1 MSLRW
6 LVLTLLLVTGL
17 DLQAQPLIGHEIDAS
32 LAPAQG
38 TLAVMDTLSLP
49 EGQDDWT
56 FALHQGLQPQ
66 VVAGE
71 ARLETLGSRDGREV
85 FRLHRRGAG
94 PITLSYA
101 GSLGG
106 DLRTVEEGMGRS
118 RQWTRGIISPD
129 GVVLDG
135 NSGWYPRFPDS
146 LQHFS
151 LRVALPPGWTA
162 IAQGVGP
169 NRVATAEGARVTWRE
184 DQPQDDIYL
193 IAAPF
198 VAYSQPTA
206 HGEAQ
211 VYLRNPDPELAQR
224 YLDATADYLA
234 FYSDLIGPYPYAKF
248 ALVENFWETGY
259 GMPSFT
265 LLGSQV
271 IRLPFI
277 LTSSYPHEILH
288 NWWGNSVFIDY
299 GTGNWSEGLTAYLA
313 DHLLKER
320 EGQGA
325 AYRRDSLQAYA
336 DYVGAGEDFPLKA
349 FQGRHGSASQAIGY
363 GKSLMLFHMLRRDLG
378 DAAFRAGLQG
388 FYRDQA
394 FRTAGYDQLRLAFE
408 QASGRDLQGFFEA
421 WTQRAGAP
429 ELALTGVILEPAASG
444 FQLQGRVEQTQ
455 PPLSPFPLTVP
466 LLVHTQDGGM
476 IQRRIPLDGR
486 AANFMIELAAPPLR
500 LALDPDFDL
509 FRRLAPGENPPSL
522 SSLFGAAQGLII
534 LPAAEA
540 EALANGYLQLAES
553 WTRDAPGWGLV
564 RDDEIERLPEDRPV
578 WLLGWRNRFVTALT
592 AQPFGLD
599 PEAHRLGVA
608 GQMLAGDDL
617 SLALVR
623 EVAGRPL
630 GLIATTNPAAL
641 PGLARKL
648 PHYGKYGYLA
658 FTGDE
663 PSNRLKGQWPAG
675 ESRLQ
680 VWFTTERP
688 ALAPAAAPAL
698 AAGAAG
704 EQAAVRVSGTP
715 SAPVS
720 GTASAPEDAPLSPT
734 PAGE

>member
-1 MSLRW
+1 
-6 LVLTLLLVTGL
+6 
-17 DLQAQPLIGHEIDAS
+17 
-32 LAPAQG
+32 
-38 TLAVMDTLSLP
+38 
-49 EGQDDWT
+49 
-56 FALHQGLQPQ
+56 
-66 VVAGE
+66 
-71 ARLETLGSRDGREV
+71 
-85 FRLHRRGAG
+85 
-94 PITLSYA
+94 
-101 GSLGG
+101 
-106 DLRTVEEGMGRS
+106 
-118 RQWTRGIISPD
+118 
-129 GVVLDG
+129 
-135 NSGWYPRFPDS
+135 
-146 LQHFS
+146 
-151 LRVALPPGWTA
+151 
-162 IAQGVGP
+162 
-169 NRVATAEGARVTWRE
+169 
-184 DQPQDDIYL
+184 
-193 IAAPF
+193 
-198 VAYSQPTA
+198 
-206 HGEAQ
+206 
-211 VYLRNPDPELAQR
+211 
-224 YLDATADYLA
+224 
-234 FYSDLIGPYPYAKF
+234 
-248 ALVENFWETGY
+248 
-259 GMPSFT
+259 
-265 LLGSQV
+265 
-271 IRLPFI
+271 
-277 LTSSYPHEILH
+277 
-288 NWWGNSVFIDY
+288 
-299 GTGNWSEGLTAYLA
+299 
-313 DHLLKER
+313 
-320 EGQGA
+320 
-325 AYRRDSLQAYA
+325 
-336 DYVGAGEDFPLKA
+336 
-349 FQGRHGSASQAIGY
+349 
-363 GKSLMLFHMLRRDLG
+363 
-378 DAAFRAGLQG
+378 
-388 FYRDQA
+388 
-394 FRTAGYDQLRLAFE
+394 
-408 QASGRDLQGFFEA
+408 
-421 WTQRAGAP
+421 
-429 ELALTGVILEPAASG
+429 
-444 FQLQGRVEQTQ
+444 
-455 PPLSPFPLTVP
+455 
-466 LLVHTQDGGM
+466 M

>member
-6 LVLTLLLVTGL
+6 LVPTLLLMTSLGL
-17 DLQAQPLIGHEIDAS
+17 RAQPLIGHDIEAR
-32 LAPAQG
+32 LAPDQG
-38 TLAVMDTLSLP
+38 TLAVTDTLSLP
-49 EGQDDWT
+49 AGQDDWT
-56 FALHQGLQPQ
+56 FILHPSLNPQ

-71 ARLETLGSRDGREV
+71 AQLASLGSRDRGEV
-85 FRLHRRGAG
+85 FRLRRQGSG
-94 PITLSYA
+94 PITLRYA
-101 GSLGG
+101 GPLRG
-106 DLRTVEEGMGRS
+106 DLQRAEEGMGRS

-129 GVVLDG
+129 GIVLDG

-146 LQHFS
+146 LQRF
-151 LRVALPPGWTA
+151 ALQVDLPTGWTA
-162 IAQGVGP
+162 IAQGAGP
-169 NRVATAEGARVTWRE
+169 KAIATAEGARMSWRE

-198 VAYSQPTA
+198 VAYRQPTA

-265 LLGSQV
+265 LLGPQV

-277 LTSSYPHEILH
+277 LKSSYPHEILH

-336 DYVGAGEDFPLKA
+336 DYVQAGEDFPLQA
-349 FQGRHGSASQAIGY
+349 FQGHHGAASQAIGY

-378 DAAFRAGLQG
+378 DAAFRAGLQA
-388 FYRDQA
+388 FYRDNR

-408 QASGRDLQGFFEA
+408 QASGLNLKGFFEP

-429 ELALTGVILEPAASG
+429 DLALTGVTLEPTASG
-444 FQLQGRVEQTQ
+444 LQLRGRVEQTQ
-455 PPLSPFPLTVP
+455 PGAPFPLTVP
-466 LLVHTQDGGM
+466 LLVHLEDGGL
-476 IQRRIPLDGR
+476 IQHRLPLEGR
-486 AANFMIELAAPPLR
+486 AADFVIELTAPPLH
-500 LALDPDFDL
+500 LALDPQFDL

-522 SSLFGAAQGLII
+522 SSLLGAARGLMV

-540 EALANGYLQLAES
+540 EALASGYRQLAES
-553 WTRDAPGWGLV
+553 WTRDSPGWEVV
-564 RDDEIERLPEDRPV
+564 RDDQIERLPEDRPV
-578 WLLGWRNRFVTALT
+578 WLLGWKNRFLMALAT
-592 AQPFGLD
+592 KSFGLD
-599 PEAHRLGVA
+599 PDARLLEIDSQVMEGE
-608 GQMLAGDDL
+608 DT
-617 SLALVR
+617 SLTLVR

-630 GLIATTNPAAL
+630 GLIATGTPAAL

-658 FTGDE
+658 FTGNE

-680 VWFTTERP
+680 VWFTDERP
-688 ALAPAAAPAL
+688 SLAPPATPAL
-698 AAGAAG
+698 GTHG
-704 EQAAVRVSGTP
+704 EAP
-715 SAPVS
+715 PVS
-720 GTASAPEDAPLSPT
+720 VTGP
-734 PAGE
+734 